1 MIAPEKKSRVST
13 FGIITFILALLS
25 FIMSATALLMTYDN
39 GRLLKDAQTI
49 FGELRVSVKEKR
61 SAFFYTGSE
70 QTSPGMTEEGK
81 FLHQLRTRL
90 DGARKELS
98 ESRDYAAA
106 RKKVEE
112 INRELI
118 SYQQKAGSLSL
129 RTYNGLK
136 SQCNDILLSLREK
149 SSDSLPK
156 MESLCRELSTL
167 ANKKEEK

>member
-1 MIAPEKKSRVST
+1 MITPEKKIRVST
-13 FGIITFILALLS
+13 FGVITFLLALAS
-25 FIMSATALLMTYDN
+25 FIMSATALFITYDN
-39 GRLLKDAQTI
+39 GRLLKDARSIMT
-49 FGELRVSVKEKR
+49 ELGVSVKEKR
-61 SAFFYTGSE
+61 SAFFYTGNE
-70 QTSPGMTEEGK
+70 ETSQGLTEEGK
-81 FLHQLRTRL
+81 FFHNLKIRL

-118 SYQQKAGSLSL
+118 GYQQKAGSLSL

-156 MESLCRELSTL
+156 MESLSRELSTL
-167 ANKKEEK
+167 ANKKKEK